1 MLSGSEILNYVNL
14 TDGYIS
20 CCEAKIYSVFFRDV
34 FLPDKYHRPV
44 SRTFL
49 TSDGV
54 FIFCWKVTIQ
64 YLHSYVQK
72 SIPDQLRWWDFCLPA
87 YVFLRSAQQVR
98 RPIEQLRWKY
108 LFRYYKELS
117 LLRKNGKMN
126 INKGKIWKQPWYR
139 RKVPFL
145 FRKSAVNAFSCL

>member
-1 MLSGSEILNYVNL
+1 MLSGSEILNYVNS

-34 FLPDKYHRPV
+34 FPPDKYQRPV

-49 TSDGV
+49 TSDIG
-54 FIFCWKVTIQ
+54 FIFC
-64 YLHSYVQK
+64 
-72 SIPDQLRWWDFCLPA
+72 
-87 YVFLRSAQQVR
+87 
-98 RPIEQLRWKY
+98 WKY

-126 INKGKIWKQPWYR
+126 INKGKI
-139 RKVPFL
+139 
-145 FRKSAVNAFSCL
+145 